1 MKKPIVIGIDGI
13 HRSGKGTQKKMV
25 NDYLIGQG
33 KRVFTLRWEYY
44 RTGNGDNKS
53 YFNPYSSWWIEN
65 ASNISNY
72 KEKSERLEREIHY
85 WLNKYL
91 PSQLELDGYKEDWYV
106 ILDRTIFSRAISN
119 LIYKQHGVIDSS
131 SYFSKVAP
139 DIIFILDV
147 DQKETLRRLDNT
159 DLKTEFLLDDEINYK
174 RKFINSFFDQNICIK
189 EFIEKNFTAQ
199 SDLFVWIDAA
209 NSPEQVSKDILTNL
223 HNRWLTL

>member
-1 MKKPIVIGIDGI
+1 M
-13 HRSGKGTQKKMV
+13 
-25 NDYLIGQG
+25 
-33 KRVFTLRWEYY
+33 
-44 RTGNGDNKS
+44 
-53 YFNPYSSWWIEN
+53 
-65 ASNISNY
+65 
-72 KEKSERLEREIHY
+72 
-85 WLNKYL
+85 NKYL

-199 SDLFVWIDAA
+199 SDLFV
-209 NSPEQVSKDILTNL
+209 
-223 HNRWLTL
+223 

>member
-1 MKKPIVIGIDGI
+1 M
-13 HRSGKGTQKKMV
+13 
-25 NDYLIGQG
+25 
-33 KRVFTLRWEYY
+33 
-44 RTGNGDNKS
+44 
-53 YFNPYSSWWIEN
+53 
-65 ASNISNY
+65 
-72 KEKSERLEREIHY
+72 
-85 WLNKYL
+85 NKYL

-106 ILDRTIFSRAISN
+106 ILDRTIFSRQISN
-119 LIYKQHGVIDSS
+119 LIYNQHGLIDSS